1 MHWENLWGK
10 SNASRGM
17 VYGSLEWEGINW
29 GRGMNDYGK
38 DNSMTEGGRDGWLTG
53 ECPHCLVAVC
63 FPYRAAL
70 DRAAV
75 LLKMGMGGLRIDN
88 LWGTGGG
95 QRPVTQLVR
104 EVRPAHFIE
113 DWMSCLS
120 SVCPLCSVLYV
131 CQLFKSCLC
140 SPNEVIGM

>member
-1 MHWENLWGK
+1 M
-10 SNASRGM
+10 SPC
-17 VYGSLEWEGINW
+17 V
-29 GRGMNDYGK
+29 
-38 DNSMTEGGRDGWLTG
+38 
-53 ECPHCLVAVC
+53 

-113 DWMSCLS
+113 DGTSCLS
-120 SVCPLCSVLYV
+120 GVFSMLCPLSASYLNPVCAVLQIKLLD
-131 CQLFKSCLC
+131 CNFIELSL
-140 SPNEVIGM
+140 